1 MPFKISSRRF
11 ERFGKI
17 YLEKQKKNQLLRI
30 RDYVMHTIKSKFCML
45 KKFFR
50 KCLFVYQILF
60 EVEKKT
66 KFFGPILKL
75 LFEPIQN
82 FCAAI
87 KKC

>member
-60 EVEKKT
+60 EVEKKN
-66 KFFGPILKL
+66 KIFWA
-75 LFEPIQN
+75 N
-82 FCAAI
+82 FKI
-87 KKC
+87 TF

>member
-1 MPFKISSRRF
+1 MPFKISRRF

-17 YLEKQKKNQLLRI
+17 YLEKQKKKQLLCI

-45 KKFFR
+45 KKFLENV
-50 KCLFVYQILF
+50 CLCTKFFLRLK
-60 EVEKKT
+60 KKT

-75 LFEPIQN
+75 LFGPIQN
-82 FCAAI
+82 FCVAI